1 MTKIQGDQWCD
12 SSVMIRIIIIEDIRR
27 AAQNWHM
34 MRKEVV
40 GWKDGWIL
48 QGEKEWR
55 EARPLKRRLKSTWN
69 LAHKKHVCGNSLL
82 LVNTFVSEPKMP
94 CGLKHFLTHQQLR
107 IAKYVFKK
115 EIKFNSFW
123 YVWMGTYIIF
133 VKLKWYSLNW
143 QQVWPHFLQFP
154 MINDLVN
161 SLGPVWLQ
169 TFQ

>member
-1 MTKIQGDQWCD
+1 MLELCKI
-12 SSVMIRIIIIEDIRR
+12 DI
-27 AAQNWHM
+27 
-34 MRKEVV
+34 
-40 GWKDGWIL
+40 GWGKRWQDGEMSGFL
-48 QGEKEWR
+48 NKKMNK
-55 EARPLKRRLKSTWN
+55 EARHLKWRSTWN
-69 LAHKKHVCGNSLL
+69 LTHKNMFLGNNLL

-107 IAKYVFKK
+107 IAKYMFKK

-133 VKLKWYSLNW
+133 VKLQWYSLKR

-154 MINDLVN
+154 IMNELVN

-169 TFQ
+169 TFQWCWLL